1 MQTWPHCSPVCI
13 GFPKQKEK
21 SVRASQ
27 ELKTLLL
34 VGFLLLVA
42 AIGFIGYKHN
52 DRTPS
57 SNSGV
62 QTKPQVIQIQKQPP
76 VAVPPLN
83 TATVSM
89 KKAVYKT
96 ESRKQYVVQNGDTFW
111 VIAQKKKPENVEMY
125 PYIDV
130 FKKVNGGIK
139 VLNVN
144 NKVHLPNENDL
155 KSVILPDVTI
165 HFDHLDDEVVDFIK
179 QSEGSKEAQAAQKR
193 KLLGG
198 AVGPSYKNSKFYPYK
213 DMKGNYTIGYG
224 HYLGRKDSDA
234 IKYKHGITE
243 YEAKKLLKKD
253 MTRTYD
259 DFTLL
264 LQRKNAV
271 NLTKEQQR
279 ILYEMSYTMGVD
291 KLDKFTKLWNAVRN
305 GNPRKFKKEIEG
317 SLWCKQVGN
326 RAEILLSSL

>member
-1 MQTWPHCSPVCI
+1 MQTWPHCSPVCQ
-13 GFPKQKEK
+13 GFQHKKEK
-21 SVRASQ
+21 SVRAFQ
-27 ELKTLLL
+27 ELKTYICI
-34 VGFLLLVA
+34 GFLLLAA

-62 QTKPQVIQIQKQPP
+62 QAKTQVIQIQKQPP
-76 VAVPPLN
+76 VTTLPVQK
-83 TATVSM
+83 ATV
-89 KKAVYKT
+89 KVTKT
-96 ESRKQYVVQNGDTFW
+96 ESRKQYIVQTGDTFW
-111 VIAQKKKPENVEMY
+111 IIAQKKKPDNVEMY

-130 FKKVNGGIK
+130 FKRINGGIS
-139 VLNVN
+139 VLHVN
-144 NKVHLPNENDL
+144 KSVQLPNENDL
-155 KSVILPDVTI
+155 KSVILPDVKI
-165 HFDHLDDEVVDFIK
+165 HFDHLDKEVVDFIK

-198 AVGPSYKNSKFYPYK
+198 TVGPSFKNSKFYPYK

-224 HYLGRKDSDA
+224 HYLGKKESDA
-234 IKYKHGITE
+234 IKYKHGISD

-253 MTRTYD
+253 MIRTYD

-279 ILYEMSYTMGVD
+279 ILYEMAYTMGVD
-291 KLDKFTKLWNAVRN
+291 KLDKFTKLWKAVRN
-305 GNPRKFKKEIEG
+305 DNPRKFKKEIEG
-317 SLWCKQVGN
+317 SLWFKQVGN